1 MSLGGGIFLFVV
13 GAIFAFAITVSP
25 SWIDL
30 QVLGYILMGAGVL
43 VIILGI
49 ILLVRKRR
57 STITVREGIDPTTG
71 LKYNTTER
79 RDDGDI

>member
-57 STITVREGIDPTTG
+57 STITVREGIDPATG

-79 RDDGDI
+79 RDDADI